1 MYFKI
6 LVPLDGSVLAER
18 ALPAARALAERSGA
32 DLELL
37 TVVPEAARAGEGVSP
52 EQILA
57 EPYLEAV
64 AEEFGLV
71 TRPIRRRVLQG
82 DAPSVIVDF
91 ARREGFSLIAMA
103 THGRTGFVRGL
114 LGSVTDR
121 VILSSPIPILVVNGG
136 RTPATQIGVEI
147 DNVIVP
153 LDGSELA
160 ESAIEHGEAL
170 AKLHAADL
178 SFLRVEN
185 TNSSVMERS
194 LALHYLEGITSTLE
208 TEGLEVK
215 QHVPLGDPGDSVI
228 AAGTDLA
235 NALVVMTT
243 RGASGLKR
251 KVRGSVADQVV
262 RGTSVPTMVIPP
274 VMELTGRCMD

>member
-18 ALPAARALAERSGA
+18 ALPAACALADRSGA

-37 TVVPEAARAGEGVSP
+37 TVVSGGAVDGVSP
-52 EQILA
+52 DQFLVQ
-57 EPYLEAV
+57 PYLESV
-64 AEEFGLV
+64 AKPFGSKS
-71 TRPIRRRVLQG
+71 RPIRCHVLDG

-91 ARREGFSLIAMA
+91 ARNQGFSLIAMA

-114 LGSVTDR
+114 LGSVTDK
-121 VILSSPIPILVVNGG
+121 VILNSPVPVLVVNGG
-136 RTPATQIGVEI
+136 KSLISDAGV
-147 DNVIVP
+147 DVNHVIVP

-170 AKLHAADL
+170 AKLHDAEL
-178 SFLRVEN
+178 TFLRVAN
-185 TNSSVMERS
+185 TSSSVMERS
-194 LALHYLEGITSTLE
+194 LAQHYLEGISSSLV
-208 TEGLEVK
+208 TEELKVK
-215 QHVPLGDPGDSVI
+215 LRVPIGEPGDSLI
-228 AAGTDLA
+228 SAGTGLA

-251 KVRGSVADQVV
+251 TVRGSVTDQVV
-262 RGTSVPTMVIPP
+262 RGTSVPTLVVPP
-274 VMELTGRCMD
+274 VAELTGRCID